1 MELKNYQKHVIN
13 DLREYL
19 KCLDDTSNLGAAWEK
34 YWGDKDFSVGHG
46 GIPSYNNGLKDIPNV
61 CMKVPTGGGK
71 TLIACSAVTDIFHGL
86 HYEPNRPR
94 LVVWLVPSDSI
105 LTQTFGTLS
114 NPEHPYHQ
122 RLMQDNHGLVEVFNK
137 DQLLAGQGFS
147 LDSVREQLTV
157 CVMSFASL
165 RIDSRKKDV
174 RKVFQENGNLMS
186 FKSIVNDED
195 LLPDTPGDALIQI
208 LRALHPVVIVD
219 ESHNAKSNLSMEM
232 LNNLNPSF
240 VLNLTATPRR
250 GSNIIS
256 YVDARELQKAHMVKL
271 PVIVYNRQKRPDV
284 MADAIYLRA
293 KLEQTA
299 RAEERNGAPYI
310 RPIVL
315 FQAEPKIAKNKET
328 FEKVK
333 QGLLKCGI
341 PEKEIAIKTSDVD
354 DLTGINLLSKDC
366 PIRYIITVNALKE
379 GWDCPFAYILATLAN
394 KTSQIDVE
402 QILGRVL
409 RQPYTQYHAAN
420 ELNMSY
426 VITCSNDFHATLEK
440 VVSGLNNAG
449 FSKKDFRAVESE
461 IIRYVDEEKAAIKQR
476 RLFDEDNAL
485 SEKSMNDLPQTDEK
499 DDDFSDIIS
508 GVLVQ
513 QYERYGGER
522 VADIIIKNA
531 KEQAATYR
539 RNAEIAEENGLLT
552 GELGDMQSQF
562 TIQPEFAQEA
572 LGLEIPQFFVETG
585 SSDLFGTS
593 DVLLNF
599 ENLTKG
605 FRLNEQDTNINFP
618 LSTGELY
625 EVGIAQQGEA
635 VPKYKRLGQKES
647 QNFREYLAQMPQAK
661 RKDKCAES
669 IAYNLS
675 KNDNGLADPEIL
687 AYVKRVIEG
696 MTADE
701 ISALEMSLHSYTIKI
716 REKIDSLKD
725 HYREKQFYNWLDTD
739 RIVCKP
745 AYRLPKVISPASS
758 TTSIP
763 KSLYSAEKNDMNEFE
778 RGLLDDIVSQENVV
792 WWHRIIER
800 KGMCLNAFINHYPDF
815 MVKTMSGKIL
825 LIEAKGDH
833 LDNQDSRRKL
843 KLGRKWQEKAGSKY
857 KYFMV
862 YKNNE
867 SSEDGAYARD
877 KFISEILK
885 NL

>member
-1 MELKNYQKHVIN
+1 MELKNYQKDVLK

-19 KCLDDTSNLGAAWEK
+19 RCLTETSTLNAAWEK
-34 YWGDKDFSVGHG
+34 YWTDKEFRIGNG
-46 GIPSYNNGLKDIPNV
+46 GIPTYDNEFTDIPNV

-86 HYEPNRPR
+86 GYEPNRPR
-94 LVVWLVPSDSI
+94 LVVWLVPSDAI
-105 LTQTFGTLS
+105 LAQTLGTLS
-114 NPEHPYHQ
+114 ASEHPYHQ
-122 RLMQDNHGLVEVFNK
+122 RLMQDNHGRVEVFNK
-137 DQLLAGQGFS
+137 ERLLAGQGFA
-147 LDSVREQLTV
+147 LESVREQLTV

-186 FKSIVNDED
+186 FKSIVNEED
-195 LLPDTPGDALIQI
+195 LLPDTPDDALIQI

-219 ESHNAKSNLSMEM
+219 ESHNAKSDLSMEM

-240 VLNLTATPRR
+240 VLNLTATPRK

-293 KLEQTA
+293 RLEQTA
-299 RAEERNGAPYI
+299 KAEEAKGAPYI
-310 RPIVL
+310 RPLVL
-315 FQAEPKIAKNKET
+315 FQAEPKIAKNKDT

-341 PEKEIAIKTSDVD
+341 PEEEIAIKTSEVD
-354 DLTGINLLSKDC
+354 DLTGVNLLAKDC

-409 RQPYTQYHAAN
+409 RQPYTQYHAAR
-420 ELNMSY
+420 ELNISY

-440 VVSGLNNAG
+440 VVAGLNNAG
-449 FSKKDFRAVESE
+449 FSRKDFRAVEKE
-461 IIRYVDEEKAAIKQR
+461 GIREAKAGEQGALFDDRAEEKAVA
-476 RLFDEDNAL
+476 EV
-485 SEKSMNDLPQTDEK
+485 PK
-499 DDDFSDIIS
+499 DDDTEDDFSDILTGFSVQHHEKYGS
-508 GVLVQ
+508 GQ
-513 QYERYGGER
+513 
-522 VADIIIKNA
+522 VADTMIKAA
-531 KEQAATYR
+531 KEQATVYSQ
-539 RNAEIAEENGLLT
+539 NAERAEKSGFIT
-552 GELGDMQSQF
+552 GELADIQTQYAM
-562 TIQPEFAQEA
+562 QPEFAQEA
-572 LGLEIPQFFVETG
+572 VKLEIPQFFVETG

-605 FRLNEQDTNINFP
+605 FRLGEQDTNINFP

-625 EVGIAQQGEA
+625 EVGISQQGEA

-647 QNFREYLAQMPQAK
+647 QNFREYLAQMPPAK

-675 KNDNGLADPEIL
+675 KSDNGIADPEIL
-687 AYVKRVIEG
+687 AYVKRIIDG

-725 HYREKQFYNWLDTD
+725 RYREKQFYNWLDTD
-739 RIVCKP
+739 KIVCKP

-758 TTSIP
+758 TSSIP
-763 KSLYSAEKNDMNEFE
+763 KSLYAAEKNDMNEFE
-778 RGLLDDIVSQENVV
+778 RSLLDDIVSQDNVV
-792 WWHRIIER
+792 WWHRIIDR

-815 MVKTMSGKIL
+815 MVKTTSGKIL

-833 LDNQDSRRKL
+833 LYNQDSRRKL

-867 SSEDGAYARD
+867 SNEDGAYTRD
-877 KFISEILK
+877 RFISEIL
-885 NL
+885 NAL